1 MSNANKYPTTLHRD
15 EGSVQLH
22 DGGSGRVG
30 ALIDNALANLTT
42 DQAHTLAAKAA
53 DAALKLE
60 VKAREQNLDY
70 VAGKKALEDHLDAFR
85 MLDRQGHL
93 TRHTIETVTKTGA
106 GTMRVESK
114 AGAHQFPL
122 LVPISNDEV
131 GVTEMMAVHDA
142 LAEWH
147 KPTLVAF
154 ADQDPVFPYPK
165 SGDRFTELIPT
176 AGEQVR
182 IENAGHFLQED
193 KPEEIVAAMRS
204 ELFS

>member
-70 VAGKKALEDHLDAFR
+70 VAGKKALEDH
-85 MLDRQGHL
+85 
-93 TRHTIETVTKTGA
+93 HTIETVTKTGA

-114 AGAHQFPL
+114 AGATCFVATATYGGIDHPNVHFLRKFRDDCLMQTPAGRSF
-122 LVPISNDEV
+122 V
-131 GVTEMMAVHDA
+131 GWYWREGPR
-142 LAEWH
+142 LARWVGGSETL
-147 KPTLVAF
+147 KRVSRCGLSVLVAGIR
-154 ADQDPVFPYPK
+154 V
-165 SGDRFTELIPT
+165 GWR
-176 AGEQVR
+176 R
-182 IENAGHFLQED
+182 
-193 KPEEIVAAMRS
+193 
-204 ELFS
+204 